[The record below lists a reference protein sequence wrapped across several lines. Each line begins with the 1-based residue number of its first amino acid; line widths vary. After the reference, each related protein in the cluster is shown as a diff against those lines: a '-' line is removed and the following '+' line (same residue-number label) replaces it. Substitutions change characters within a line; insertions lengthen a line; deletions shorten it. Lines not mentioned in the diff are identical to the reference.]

1 MSSEDLLDAL
11 LPVAAAAGAE
21 IRKVAAGGVESREKP
36 DASPVTEADER
47 AERVILDALS
57 HLVPGELILAEEQAA
72 AGGLPG
78 EAADVF
84 WLVDPLDG
92 TKEFIG
98 GGTDYTVNIARI
110 EDCRPALGLVFCPAD
125 GRIFAGSAAGGAW
138 RGQLDAAGKVTE
150 HAPIRTRKATDP
162 LTIVASKSHG
172 NTDTQAYLARY
183 PYARHVSIGSSL
195 KFCLLAAG
203 EADLYPRLGPTMEWD
218 TAAGHAVLLA
228 AGGRMTDAAGD
239 DFRYYKPG
247 FRNGH
252 FLAWGDPA
260 FTPNPLRRS

>member
-1 MSSEDLLDAL
+1 MPSEDLLDAL
-11 LPVAAAAGAE
+11 LPVAAAAGEE
-21 IRKVAAGGVESREKP
+21 IRDVAAGGIESREKS

-47 AERVILDALS
+47 AERMILDGLS
-57 HLVPGELILAEEQAA
+57 RLAPGELIIAEEQAA
-72 AGGLPG
+72 AGGLP
-78 EAADVF
+78 ETAADAF

-92 TKEFIG
+92 TKEFIKG
-98 GGTDYTVNIARI
+98 GADYTVNIARI
-110 EDCRPALGLVFCPAD
+110 KDCRPVMGLVYCPAD
-125 GRIFAGSAAGGAW
+125 GRVFAGSLAGGAW
-138 RGQLDAAGKVTE
+138 RGLLDHAGRVTE
-150 HAPIRTRKATDP
+150 RAPIRTRRAADP

-172 NTDTQAYLARY
+172 NADTQAYLARY
-183 PYARHVSIGSSL
+183 PMARHVSIGSSL
-195 KFCLLAAG
+195 KFCLVSAG

-228 AGGRMTDAAGD
+228 AGGRMTDADGA

-260 FTPNPLRRS
+260 FSPSPLSRG